1 MPGQEEEV
9 DSNLPLQP
17 IEPCGVG
24 VPVPSSTATGLPGTV
39 AVLLQTQ
46 LTTLLSR
53 FRDAGV
59 LPPLTQVSLF

>member
-9 DSNLPLQP
+9 DSNFPLQP
-17 IEPCGVG
+17 TDPCSMGVL
-24 VPVPSSTATGLPGTV
+24 VPSSTAPGLPGTM
-39 AVLLQTQ
+39 AMLLQTQ
-46 LTTLLSR
+46 PTSLLSH